1 MWMVREE
8 PVAEGDSHISCKS
21 TQFHIVKGK
30 IIKIRVR
37 HSYMFRLM
45 MHMDQENSCKI
56 LIWVHEMPLTY
67 WSNSLFKINV
77 LACRSLFGGQ
87 TLDIDGRGFGQDLSL
102 IEVTLGDHQCNIVS
116 HTDTEIV
123 CVTTSSATVHHINN
137 NE

>member
-1 MWMVREE
+1 MRCHL
-8 PVAEGDSHISCKS
+8 HIG
-21 TQFHIVKGK
+21 VK
-30 IIKIRVR
+30 I
-37 HSYMFRLM
+37 
-45 MHMDQENSCKI
+45 
-56 LIWVHEMPLTY
+56 
-67 WSNSLFKINV
+67 KINV